1 MMISLEVNEA
11 IWVLTGLRTFLEE
24 FPSILDHLKPLCRE
38 IRGNLFTYKDGLFTG
53 TPPDPE
59 KLYGTIL
66 EVFDEAIAKIA
77 SAEGSL
83 G

>member
-1 MMISLEVNEA
+1 MGVDGFEDI
-11 IWVLTGLRTFLEE
+11 LEE
-24 FPSILDHLKPLCRE
+24 FPSIFDHLKPLCRE
-38 IRGNLFTYKDGLFTG
+38 IRGILFPYKDGLFTG

-59 KLYGTIL
+59 KLYGPIL
-66 EVFDEAIAKIA
+66 EAFDEAIAKIA